1 MSAAPR
7 EQRHKLK
14 TTEICTFVSGGGAPP
29 VIFLHGITGSA
40 GVWEPIAA
48 RVAERYTAV
57 AVDQRGHGR
66 SGRPAGE
73 VYNAEDYAGDVA
85 GLIDALGLGPAVLV
99 GHSLGARNAMVA
111 GALYPD
117 RVRGVFAIDLT
128 PFIPTSEWEALEQR
142 VGGGDRTFGDEAE
155 VRAYLADRYKLMP
168 PEAIALRAR
177 YGYAN
182 VKGRLAP
189 LADPAAMM
197 ATCRGFRP
205 DFVDAFRRL
214 AVPTVLVRGADSPV
228 VNRETWAKA
237 RALRPDLR
245 AVEVE
250 GTDHYVSE
258 EKPGLIADMVME
270 FVAELT
276 ATKAATAK
284 PEDDGIQWSAPA
296 LVRRGEGGRMV
307 VELPENVVE
316 ACAIHEGDVV
326 NFTAFPSGAIEF
338 WSIKKGTYSS
348 LDDAAAEGRL
358 AQEAKR

>member
-1 MSAAPR
+1 MSTAL
-7 EQRHKLK
+7 EQLRRLK
-14 TTEICTFVSGGGAPP
+14 TADICTFVSGSGAPP

-48 RVAERYTAV
+48 RVAERWAAV

-66 SGRPAGE
+66 SARPKGE

-85 GLIDALGLGPAVLV
+85 ALIDDLGLGPAVLV

-111 GALYPD
+111 AARYPD
-117 RVRGVFAIDLT
+117 RVRGVVAIDLT

-142 VGGGDRTFGDEAE
+142 VGGGDRSFATEAE
-155 VRAYLADRYKLMP
+155 VRAYLADRYKRMP
-168 PEAIALRAR
+168 ADAIARRAK
-177 YGYAN
+177 YGYATVN
-182 VKGRLAP
+182 GRLAP
-189 LADPAAMM
+189 LAEPAAMM

-205 DFVDAFRRL
+205 DFVEAFKRL
-214 AVPTVLVRGADSPV
+214 SVPTVLVRGEDSPV

-245 AVEVE
+245 AVEVA
-250 GTDHYVSE
+250 GTDHYVNE
-258 EKPGLIADMVME
+258 ERPDLIADLVVE
-270 FVAELT
+270 FVDGLAG
-276 ATKAATAK
+276 ADPRADDRPA
-284 PEDDGIQWSAPA
+284 DDGIQWSAPA
-296 LVRRGEGGRMV
+296 LVRRGDGGRMV
-307 VELPENVVE
+307 VELPDNVVA
-316 ACAIHEGDVV
+316 ACAIAEGDVV